1 MPRPLSNSK
10 RQQGAANVRDTRHDN
25 GLVGPGKRVPRQKS
39 NGHMNGHANS
49 SDSIPSTPPPSTP
62 PPANGHAKLP
72 GNDDNTSEHKLGGDV
87 ARRTSVGGHS
97 DSSQDGYN
105 IPTISFPQENHRHI
119 NVNSAKN
126 PSVHRDSGP
135 WHFAKTVLTSCPI
148 SDTLAIL
155 IVLLQVPPAFLTII
169 QLLFATLTFVPPST
183 TATSGISFIDMFEG
197 TTGTPSLAT
206 IMVVDVLFLLTWVFL
221 YGPLQEFIL
230 QFAQSVIALTLG
242 GGLSGKEAGMRN
254 VVLCFGYIGVSHY
267 ASISNIKSVGLRTL
281 LSSPRNFLGSF
292 DLDDPLESIPI
303 PIPNW
308 KDRIPIWVRNILAVH
323 ILAQGV
329 VRYIRDL
336 YVRSQKRDHA
346 ASTLGDPEAA
356 KGSADGANDSST
368 TNPQTPDN
376 EASNSLHASHTAITT
391 RKKRKQSAQVRIQQP
406 LWAALASTKIVMVK
420 EYETSHAAAE
430 SAGTNATDASN
441 LGNAPFST
449 EPDRIWITNVG
460 SDAVLFSTSYFPKF
474 TIPDEN
480 QDDTEGS
487 IVNSRMP
494 IFVRVNQAHWQPT
507 RMEASINPSLPAAKN
522 TCWDGEIFGLA
533 PSSSY
538 EIEFFNVVNNKVIF
552 CTSVKTLN
560 TPSDTAA
567 ATSLSPLPPQ
577 VSGRPGSP
585 SSTIQQSIRAS
596 KTKLEEERSRQ
607 KRERKDQRTKIQTL
621 RREIDKLSHI
631 IATSGG
637 NDEKQRQKIQQATL
651 QIRQADEAIT
661 SIQADIEIADRLP
674 SASKDSEYISAK
686 QKYRTQKELYEK
698 AKSDFTTKK
707 KENEKPITAL
717 SAELLNKERQSEKLE
732 ARSIKLTH
740 QADDLREANT
750 KGLNEVQRREK
761 QRKDKDDER
770 RMVQANWDKYNVE
783 AQMQLQRYTDDLTM
797 LYPYIDQY
805 TMALQQQHQQ
815 EANQL
820 YVNSSW
826 TTAGESSMSAF
837 PAYAPISNMTMGMPQ
852 MGGSMTMSQTTRQRG
867 RSSSMLSNESGF
879 TQGPDSDEEHTP
891 FYGPHLQSQS
901 QPQYS
906 PYNTNQSPSPFAPAF
921 RNTSTSISQFQQ
933 NESLNWPPTRKGS
946 GSGDV
951 DASGSRSGSERDS
964 IGDPKSPLNEK
975 SQLPFPIGA
984 GPGFGI
990 GSAGSRG
997 LRGVW
1002 DN

>member
-72 GNDDNTSEHKLGGDV
+72 GNDDNTSEHKLGET
-87 ARRTSVGGHS
+87 TSRFRS
-97 DSSQDGYN
+97 MAFREDC
-105 IPTISFPQENHRHI
+105 PTRFLDDHPITVRHFDI
-119 NVNSAKN
+119 
-126 PSVHRDSGP
+126 R
-135 WHFAKTVLTSCPI
+135 
-148 SDTLAIL
+148 
-155 IVLLQVPPAFLTII
+155 
-169 QLLFATLTFVPPST
+169 PPST

-308 KDRIPIWVRNILAVH
+308 KDRIPIWFEIFL
-323 ILAQGV
+323 
-329 VRYIRDL
+329 
-336 YVRSQKRDHA
+336 RSQKRDHA

-507 RMEASINPSLPAAKN
+507 RMEASINPSLPAGKN

>member
-72 GNDDNTSEHKLGGDV
+72 GNDDNTSEHKLGE
-87 ARRTSVGGHS
+87 T
-97 DSSQDGYN
+97 
-105 IPTISFPQENHRHI
+105 
-119 NVNSAKN
+119 
-126 PSVHRDSGP
+126 
-135 WHFAKTVLTSCPI
+135 
-148 SDTLAIL
+148 
-155 IVLLQVPPAFLTII
+155 
-169 QLLFATLTFVPPST
+169 
-183 TATSGISFIDMFEG
+183 FIDMFEG